1 MENARCR
8 LKLDKG
14 FFKYIKEKKD
24 VTKVVI
30 VLALGL
36 ILIFLGGRREKTIS
50 DTVISTEERIAAACS
65 GVEGVGECQVY
76 LYYSDSDKRNDTEK
90 IESVIVVCEGA
101 DSVDVRLRL
110 TEMLTSFFGIGSNR
124 VRIEKMK
131 G

>member
-1 MENARCR
+1 M
-8 LKLDKG
+8 DKG
-14 FFKYIKEKKD
+14 FLKYIKEKKD

-36 ILIFLGGRREKTIS
+36 ILIFLGGRSENT
-50 DTVISTEERIAAACS
+50 TVDIEISTEERIAAACS

-76 LYYSDSDKRNDTEK
+76 LYYSDGDKKNNTDK

-110 TEMLTSFFGIGSNR
+110 TRMLSSFFGIGSNR

-131 G
+131 S